1 MTNTDVT
8 SQQQQQQ
15 SQNSPLVDALAYVD
29 EFDEKEKERA
39 QLLVEQEMKTFV
51 PKNYLEHMPIAE
63 LHFTVNYSNIIFVF
77 RDLEQTKIKN
87 TL

>member
-1 MTNTDVT
+1 MTNTELK

-15 SQNSPLVDALAYVD
+15 KHPPLVDALAYVD
-29 EFDEKEKERA
+29 EFDEKAQKQA

-63 LHFTVNYSNIIFVF
+63 LHFTVEFEDSFSFSISNI
-77 RDLEQTKIKN
+77 
-87 TL
+87 